1 VNCLFSLC
9 ETPCG
14 PRREMY
20 LNLCAV
26 SAQALSCR
34 FFLALQHA
42 SRVTALGRGFLTG
55 GSSRLSVPLRRLCS
69 IKTLHRV
76 PRLAARPCESYCTIA
91 SRPVHHARL
100 RSTPALD
107 LAPRGVSSG
116 RPSQAKLPWTACL
129 PQSFL
134 ADPPLRHSSPGLL
147 KRTSAC
153 SFCSCLST
161 CLLQASKVCYHAQF
175 YLSSS
180 DAVCRNTYPSVT
192 CC

>member
-1 VNCLFSLC
+1 MPAGYPGPCPCTCTPVRRPRALGSAPSIMPQFCKTPLSPGQGRELSILSHC
-9 ETPCG
+9 DTPCG

-26 SAQALSCR
+26 SAHALSCR

-107 LAPRGVSSG
+107 LAPRGLSSG
-116 RPSQAKLPWTACL
+116 RPSQAKLPMDRL
-129 PQSFL
+129 
-134 ADPPLRHSSPGLL
+134 
-147 KRTSAC
+147 SATK
-153 SFCSCLST
+153 FP
-161 CLLQASKVCYHAQF
+161 
-175 YLSSS
+175 
-180 DAVCRNTYPSVT
+180 R
-192 CC
+192 